1 MGCPSSAL
9 GGDSFGLRL
18 RRSRRD
24 YLILESILSVLKFLY
39 PKLQGAQFTFMALSG
54 FAERTGPH

>member
-1 MGCPSSAL
+1 L